1 MSNGAYEVRI
11 TTKAAKDLRQLP
23 EKVAAACVEFLF
35 GPLAENPHR
44 VGKPLHGEFQGLHTA
59 RRSSYRV
66 VYAIHD
72 HAVTIEVARIAHR
85 ADAYR

>member
-1 MSNGAYEVRI
+1 MSDGAYEVRI
-11 TTKAAKDLRQLP
+11 TTKATKDLRQLP
-23 EKVAAACVEFLF
+23 EKVAAACLEFVF
-35 GPLAENPHR
+35 DPLAENPHR
-44 VGKPLHGEFQGLHTA
+44 VGKPLLGEFQGLYTA

-72 HAVTIEVARIAHR
+72 HTVTIEVVRVAHR

>member
-1 MSNGAYEVRI
+1 MSDGAYAVRI
-11 TTKAAKDLRQLP
+11 TTKATKDLRQLP
-23 EKVAAACVEFLF
+23 EKVAAACLEFVF

-44 VGKPLHGEFQGLHTA
+44 VGKPLLGEFRGLHSA

-72 HAVTIEVARIAHR
+72 STVTVEVIRVAHR
-85 ADAYR
+85 VDAHR